1 MRLVAELLD
10 YTVIIHS
17 DLRLIYLLESV
28 RHNLVVFLV
37 LGQDGLLRLMSRS
50 NLIYLFIRL

>member
-1 MRLVAELLD
+1 MRLVAELFD
-10 YTVIIHS
+10 YAVIVHG

-37 LGQDGLLRLMSRS
+37 FGQDGLLRLMSWG